1 MALTLSIGPCPTSFR
16 PVLKRQK
23 SVPIKNSRMIC
34 MVRTVRVKEWPEG
47 YMYARE
53 YAASCTYMLYKLSH
67 CSVDKKYAL
76 SVLKMRG
83 YNDR

>member
-1 MALTLSIGPCPTSFR
+1 
-16 PVLKRQK
+16 
-23 SVPIKNSRMIC
+23 

-53 YAASCTYMLYKLSH
+53 YAASSSH

>member
-1 MALTLSIGPCPTSFR
+1 
-16 PVLKRQK
+16 
-23 SVPIKNSRMIC
+23 

-53 YAASCTYMLYKLSH
+53 YAASCTYILSH

-76 SVLKMRG
+76 SVLKIRG

>member
-1 MALTLSIGPCPTSFR
+1 
-16 PVLKRQK
+16 
-23 SVPIKNSRMIC
+23 

-53 YAASCTYMLYKLSH
+53 YAASCTYILYKLSY

-76 SVLKMRG
+76 SVLKIRG